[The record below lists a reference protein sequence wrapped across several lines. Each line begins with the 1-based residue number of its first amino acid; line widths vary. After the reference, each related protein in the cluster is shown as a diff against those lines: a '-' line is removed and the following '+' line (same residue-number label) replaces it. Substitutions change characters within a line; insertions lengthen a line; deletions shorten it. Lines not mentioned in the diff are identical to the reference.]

1 MAAIDWSELK
11 NFDVNSLDVNNLG
24 SAPQPV
30 KIIIVALLCV
40 LILGAGYWFDTKSQ
54 LSILETAKTK
64 ENELRSKFE
73 REQRKVT
80 NIEEY
85 EQQLEE
91 MRRSFGTM
99 LRQLPDKTEIPG
111 LIVDISQTGLS
122 SGLEI
127 ELFKPLPEVRKGF
140 YAEKPI
146 QLRVVGTYHQMGNFA
161 SDVAALPRI
170 VTLHDINI
178 KPLEGETRL
187 VMEAMAKTYR
197 YLEEEEAEEDAQN
210 AKGSKNKG
218 SKKR

>member
-30 KIIIVALLCV
+30 KIILIVLLCI
-40 LILGAGYWFDTKSQ
+40 LIIGGGYWFFTKNQ
-54 LSILETAKTK
+54 LSTLETAKAK
-64 ENELRSKFE
+64 ETELRQKFE

-85 EQQLEE
+85 EKQLEE

-146 QLRVVGTYHQMGNFA
+146 QLRVIGTYHQMGRFA

-170 VTLHDINI
+170 VTLHDISI
-178 KPLEGETRL
+178 KPIDGETRL

-197 YLEEEEAEEDAQN
+197 YLEEEEAEESAQKT
-210 AKGSKNKG
+210 KGSKG
-218 SKKR
+218 TKKR